1 MRRVPSSVLTWLS
14 VLFVVAVVVTLAL
27 PGAVTARSSKAS
39 KAIAS
44 KVEFSYTGHEQS
56 YTVPS
61 GVVLLGLAVEG
72 GHGGQHDNQLGEGGG
87 RDGGVGALLPVA
99 PHEKLYVE
107 VGSAGVHGGGPV
119 FGGGGAAG
127 APPPVL
133 CHNTNGSPCNT
144 AYANSGGGASDVR
157 TCSMSAKCPGGS
169 PASRLIVGGG
179 GGGEGGNGNS
189 PSNPCAQSSGGGR
202 ANSFQYPP
210 GNPGAGPLPIVTKA
224 GIVYP
229 GYPTEDSGSSD
240 LGVTPA
246 GGGGATPGHGGA
258 QAGCTGGG
266 GGSVSFSDSVAGSKA
281 NGAVGGAGG
290 NASTLGPAYSGCS
303 MASGNCWDAGAGGG
317 GGGGY
322 FGGGGGATGLDHT
335 SGNCGVCNG
344 SGSGQGG
351 GGGSSFVSR
360 KMSDP
365 VDESLV
371 QTSWNGWAAV
381 VPVIEINAPMRG
393 AIYHHGQ
400 IVHASWSCGYDGKT
414 GLGISNNCKG
424 SVANGAPISTAPGKH
439 HFTVSGPVSSNG
451 THTVTATITYTVR

>member
-1 MRRVPSSVLTWLS
+1 VLRDGQRPLQTGHVFGS
-14 VLFVVAVVVTLAL
+14 GRHARLAGRGTSTFAAGEQGDR
-27 PGAVTARSSKAS
+27 P
-39 KAIAS
+39 
-44 KVEFSYTGHEQS
+44 KVNFSYTGHEQS
-56 YTVPS
+56 YTVPQ

-72 GHGGQHDNQLGEGGG
+72 GHGGQHDNQAGEGGG
-87 RDGGVGALLPVA
+87 RDGGVGALLPVR
-99 PHEKLYVE
+99 PHEKLYIE

-119 FGGGGAAG
+119 I
-127 APPPVL
+127 
-133 CHNTNGSPCNT
+133 CHNRDGSPCNT

-169 PASRLIVGGG
+169 PASRVIVGGG

-189 PSNPCAQSSGGGR
+189 PSNPCAQDSGGGR
-202 ANSFQYPP
+202 ASNFQFLP
-210 GNPGAGPLPIVTKA
+210 GNAGAGPVPIVTKA
-224 GIVYP
+224 GIIYP
-229 GYPTEDSGSSD
+229 GYSTSDSGSSHP
-240 LGVTPA
+240 GVTPA

-266 GGSVSFSDSVAGSKA
+266 NGSVSFSDSVAGSA
-281 NGAVGGAGG
+281 ASGAVGGTGG
-290 NASTLGPAYSGCS
+290 NASTLGPTYSGCS
-303 MASGNCWDAGAGGG
+303 MAVGNCWDAGAGGG

-322 FGGGGGATGLDHT
+322 FGGGGGATGLDRS

-381 VPVIEINAPMRG
+381 VPVIEIDAPLSG
-393 AIYHHGQ
+393 AVYKPGQ
-400 IVHASWSCGYDGKT
+400 VVHARWSCGYDGST

-424 SVANGAPISTAPGKH
+424 VSRTVPRSARLPESTTSQSAARCPRTAP
-439 HFTVSGPVSSNG
+439 TS
-451 THTVTATITYTVR
+451 